1 MKHKLNSLL
10 ELVQRHENKI
20 SMLFG
25 LVVVLSVTMMII
37 NYLKNTPAELPSL
50 AQNQTQVSLPSVKPT
65 NQPEVASAAD
75 NQPETDTPQPTSS
88 PQPSMQGEIASGVSD
103 VNIAAL
109 LTPPAAQA
117 SEAEARETAQPANT
131 YTVQPGDNLWKIAE
145 QFYQTGYAWVEISQA
160 NQLNTPGIIE
170 VGQTLVIP
178 QLKAAYPSTLADAGS
193 AVGGPYP
200 EAETQPPAEA
210 DTEHAN
216 PSANSNLPVQV
227 TLKPGDT
234 LWNLAVKYY
243 GNGFDWPVIAQANQI
258 TDHKHLPTGLT
269 LTIPPLDRG

>member
-75 NQPETDTPQPTSS
+75 NQSETDTPQPTSS

-117 SEAEARETAQPANT
+117 SEAEAKEIAQPANT

-210 DTEHAN
+210 DTEQAT
-216 PSANSNLPVQV
+216 PTPNSNLPVQV